1 MHVDFVSTDTQLHF
15 YLLSA
20 TRAGEGQ
27 RGVFG
32 PLRLS
37 FNVPSFVQQ
46 DLHDTDVTRG
56 GSQDQGSEP
65 CGHTHSD
72 T

>member
-1 MHVDFVSTDTQLHF
+1 MNVLPSLLEGILEGLKAFLVELKLLG

-37 FNVPSFVQQ
+37 FNVPSLVQQ
-46 DLHDTDVTRG
+46 DLH
-56 GSQDQGSEP
+56 
-65 CGHTHSD
+65 HTHMARSGR
-72 T
+72 